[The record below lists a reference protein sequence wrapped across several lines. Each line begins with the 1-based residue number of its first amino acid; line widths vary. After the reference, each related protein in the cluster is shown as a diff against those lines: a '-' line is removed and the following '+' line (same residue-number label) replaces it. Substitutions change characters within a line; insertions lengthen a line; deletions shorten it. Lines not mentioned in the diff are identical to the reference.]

1 MCGTLLQQSD
11 KEFEVALYTT
21 NNWNLNLYHK
31 KINLVKSKI
40 TRHEKLPA
48 TYAFHIIQDSKFDQ
62 NNSET
67 SQAHSILLNVP
78 TVKEGNVKHSLAL
91 TIIV

>member
-1 MCGTLLQQSD
+1 MRGTLLQQSD

-21 NNWNLNLYHK
+21 NNK

-48 TYAFHIIQDSKFDQ
+48 TYAFHIIQDSKF
-62 NNSET
+62 ET

-91 TIIV
+91 TVIV